1 MCAIHVIPARTVG
14 TNARALVVASAASA
28 NVIRASLE
36 RIVIL
41 YAQGTVRAIM
51 TPVFATV
58 DGRVITAKFPSVQMT
73 ALEMAYATVPF
84 SYVSVIRGGKAT
96 TAANLT
102 AQASRI
108 VIIGGHVQR

>member
-1 MCAIHVIPARTVG
+1 MIHVIPARTVG
-14 TNARALVVASAASA
+14 TNAQVMVVASAASA
-28 NVIRASLE
+28 SVIPASLE
-36 RIVIL
+36 RIAIL
-41 YAQGTVRAIM
+41 YAQGTARAIM
-51 TPVFATV
+51 TPVSATV
-58 DGRVITAKFPSVQMT
+58 NGRVITAKFPSVQMT

-84 SYVSVIRGGKAT
+84 SRVFVTRGGVAT

>member
-1 MCAIHVIPARTVG
+1 MIHVILARTVG
-14 TNARALVVASAASA
+14 TNARVMVVASAASA

-36 RIVIL
+36 PIVIL
-41 YAQGTVRAIM
+41 YAQGTAHAIT
-51 TPVFATV
+51 TPVSATV

-84 SYVSVIRGGKAT
+84 SRVSVIRGGVVT

-108 VIIGGHVQR
+108 VIIGENVQR